1 MKKIRSIIFAN
12 LVFFI
17 PAIILSTFVW
27 KDYSGYM
34 KNIDDHLPSMSGIFM
49 IDEGKRLVGVSDK
62 IDGGYTTAYLFDATN
77 GTLIKEVKLRTNIHG
92 ELGAVSYQQNGVIL
106 PTYDDSLGLQ
116 LNYFT
121 RSGEMEELAQGKL
134 RIPAFLSS
142 GTYEWRG
149 RLIISGETAESAPY
163 IAQVKAGQLETI
175 PLDSPSLL
183 PARPVHVMEVHGSF
197 ENDKA
202 VPMFEIDLKDD
213 RTALVSGIFN
223 KANLP
228 SVVMKNEEEGSFAA
242 QDRAAAEFAKEFG
255 INNSKLI
262 REDSNY
268 PETAK
273 FYDANENQWGAEV
286 PTPQPVYQARV
297 FLLNDQ
303 EVLIAGSTKED
314 ELNGTLLGYLYNE
327 KTGTFSDVTNL
338 LGQLTYEDLANEDTS
353 FFKEPESNMLY
364 LAERESRASGAF
376 DLETRDVRLLTG
388 EQVEGWLVGQGEDV
402 KSLQSFWNYVK
413 EGGPLILNWVIWLL
427 IPILSILAF
436 LLLPM
441 ISMRSNARKISQGQQ
456 LPGTISRMEETGTY
470 INELPLVRF
479 TVRFE
484 DEGQMKEVK
493 IKKVISFLNDIKVG
507 DSVLISYNR
516 KKHKAVFVTG
526 DNVQE
531 QPKPDLIIDAVLS
544 RIEVLGAVNR
554 GQALQLY
561 FKAEGRDYA
570 VPVVQ
575 PPGFEYR
582 VGEKANL
589 VMIQGMT
596 RIHSYGKV
604 RADFSD
610 SEQITLEGEVIAT
623 EEYPVTVGNR
633 QLMILEVMVSEG
645 KVSFRKVNSLF
656 VPKGLSVKA
665 GVVIPVNMRK
675 DDFKKEF
682 ALQKGKQGAAKVVS
696 VQFSGTLGERPLAE
710 ITVERAGI
718 AYRINQT
725 IEPVYGVEPGDELW
739 IAYDEVTRDAII
751 INYESK

>member
-1 MKKIRSIIFAN
+1 MKKIRSLIFAN

-17 PAIILSTFVW
+17 PAIILSTLVW
-27 KDYSGYM
+27 KDYSRYM
-34 KNIDDHLPSMSGIFM
+34 NNIEDHLPSMSGIFM
-49 IDEGKRLVGVSDK
+49 IDEGKRLIGVSDK
-62 IDGGYTTAYLFDATN
+62 NDGSYTTAYLFDAAN
-77 GTLIKEVKLRTNIHG
+77 GTFIKEVSLRTNIHG
-92 ELGAVSYQQNGVIL
+92 ELGAVSYQQNGVII

-121 RSGEMEELAQGKL
+121 RSGELEELARGRL

-149 RLIISGETAESAPY
+149 RLIISGETAESVPY

-175 PLDSPSLL
+175 SLDTPSLL

-223 KANLP
+223 KTNLP
-228 SVVMKNEEEGSFAA
+228 SVVVKNEEEGSFDAE
-242 QDRAAAEFAKEFG
+242 DRAAAVFAKEFG

-268 PETAK
+268 PGTAK
-273 FYDANENQWGAEV
+273 FYDANENRWGAEV
-286 PTPQPVYQARV
+286 PTPKPVYQARV

-303 EVLIAGSTKED
+303 EVVIAGSTTED
-314 ELNGTLLGYLYNE
+314 EMNGTVLGYLYNE
-327 KTGTFSDVTNL
+327 KTGKFTDVTAL
-338 LGQLTYEDLANEDTS
+338 LGQLAYEQLANDKTS
-353 FFKEPESNMLY
+353 LFKEPESNMLY
-364 LAERESRASGAF
+364 LAAQEQAASGWL
-376 DLETRDVRLLTG
+376 DLNTQDVKFVTG
-388 EQVEGWLVGQGEDV
+388 EQVESWLVGKGEDV

-427 IPILSILAF
+427 IPILSILAVI
-436 LLLPM
+436 LLPM
-441 ISMRSNARKISQGQQ
+441 ISMRSNARKISQGRQ

-479 TVRFE
+479 TIRFE
-484 DEGQMKEVK
+484 DEGQMKEVT
-493 IKKVISFLNDIKVG
+493 IKKVISYLNDIKVG

-531 QPKPDLIIDAVLS
+531 PAKPDVIKDAVLS

-554 GQALQLY
+554 SRALQLH
-561 FKAEGRDYA
+561 FKAQGREYS

-575 PPGFEYR
+575 PPGFDYR

-589 VMIQGMT
+589 VLIEGMT

-604 RADFSD
+604 IAGFAE

-623 EEYPVTVGNR
+623 EEYPSTAGNR

-645 KVSFRKVNSLF
+645 TVSFRKVNSLF
-656 VPKGLSVKA
+656 VPKGLPVKA
-665 GVVIPVNMRK
+665 GVIIPVTMRK

-718 AYRINQT
+718 AYRIDQT

-739 IAYDEVTRDAII
+739 IAYDEVTREAII
-751 INYESK
+751 INYETK